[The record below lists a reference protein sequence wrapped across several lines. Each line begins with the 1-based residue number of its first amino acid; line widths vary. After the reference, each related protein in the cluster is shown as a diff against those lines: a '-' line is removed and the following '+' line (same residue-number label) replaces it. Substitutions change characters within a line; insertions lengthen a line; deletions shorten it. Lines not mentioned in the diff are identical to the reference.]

1 MSVYII
7 ICLLAFLLSCICG
20 LLIIPQIMNF
30 CKEKQLYDIPNMR
43 KVHKNAIPRL
53 GGISFLPSILAS
65 TIVALLVWAYAYN
78 GKKIDI
84 SPWTIFFAIGLGIIY
99 AMGLIDDVFG
109 MKARVKFFIQII
121 ASCLLPLSW
130 LYINNLYGFL
140 GIYEIPYWIGAP
152 LTVFLLVF
160 IMNAMNLIDGIDG
173 LAASLSFI
181 ALCGFLHSFFLEQ
194 LWVYCIL
201 IAGLI
206 GVLIPFLYYNIFG
219 KIENNR
225 KIFMGDSGSL
235 TIGYILGVLF
245 VKFCMYNPNVMGYR
259 RESMFLSFTLL
270 IVPTFDV
277 CRIIITRILH
287 GHKIFQ
293 PDKNHIHHKLMRA
306 GLSQHQT
313 LLAII
318 SLAIFYIVFNAVF
331 YDFISI
337 TLLVLI
343 DIILYI
349 CLHLFVINRYIK
361 KKNEQPFQEY

>member
-20 LLIIPQIMNF
+20 FLIIPQIMNF

-140 GIYEIPYWIGAP
+140 GIYEIPYWTGAP

-173 LAASLSFI
+173 LSASLSFI
-181 ALCGFLHSFFLEQ
+181 ALFGFLHSFFLEQ

-259 RESMFLSFTLL
+259 RESMFFSFTLL

>member
-130 LYINNLYGFL
+130 LYINL
-140 GIYEIPYWIGAP
+140 P
-152 LTVFLLVF
+152 L
-160 IMNAMNLIDGIDG
+160 I
-173 LAASLSFI
+173 
-181 ALCGFLHSFFLEQ
+181 
-194 LWVYCIL
+194 
-201 IAGLI
+201 
-206 GVLIPFLYYNIFG
+206 
-219 KIENNR
+219 
-225 KIFMGDSGSL
+225 
-235 TIGYILGVLF
+235 
-245 VKFCMYNPNVMGYR
+245 
-259 RESMFLSFTLL
+259 
-270 IVPTFDV
+270 
-277 CRIIITRILH
+277 
-287 GHKIFQ
+287 
-293 PDKNHIHHKLMRA
+293 HI
-306 GLSQHQT
+306 
-313 LLAII
+313 
-318 SLAIFYIVFNAVF
+318 
-331 YDFISI
+331 
-337 TLLVLI
+337 
-343 DIILYI
+343 
-349 CLHLFVINRYIK
+349 
-361 KKNEQPFQEY
+361 